1 MANSFWQQIGEDMS
15 NLSWTDFM
23 KVDLRVGTIVDVQPF
38 PEARKP
44 AWKLWVDFGEE
55 LGVKRSSAQITQ
67 HYQVE
72 DLLGRQVV
80 AVVNFPP
87 KQIGPFISECLVTG
101 FPDEQGSV
109 VLTTPERVVPNGSRL
124 F

>member
-1 MANSFWQQIGEDMS
+1 MS

-23 KVDLRVGTIVDVQPF
+23 KVDLRVGTIIDVQPF
-38 PEARKP
+38 PEARKS

-67 HYQVE
+67 HYQAE

>member
-1 MANSFWQQIGEDMS
+1 MANSFWQSNGEDMS

-23 KVDLRVGTIVDVQPF
+23 KVDLRVGTIIDVQPF

-44 AWKLWVDFGEE
+44 AWKLWIDFGEE

-101 FPDEQGSV
+101 FPDEQGAV
-109 VLTTPERVVPNGSRL
+109 VLTTPETVVPNGSRL

>member
-1 MANSFWQQIGEDMS
+1 MS
-15 NLSWTDFM
+15 DLSWTEFM

-38 PEARKP
+38 AEARKP

-67 HYQVE
+67 HYQME
-72 DLLGRQVV
+72 DLLGIQVV
-80 AVVNFPP
+80 GVVNFPP
-87 KQIGPFISECLVTG
+87 KQIGPFLSECLVTG

-109 VLTTPERVVPNGSRL
+109 VLTKPERVVPNGSRL

>member
-1 MANSFWQQIGEDMS
+1 QS
-15 NLSWTDFM
+15 
-23 KVDLRVGTIVDVQPF
+23 F

-44 AWKLWVDFGEE
+44 AWKLWIDFGEE

-101 FPDEQGSV
+101 FPDEQGAV